1 MSKYKKQFA
10 NKKYYIVV
18 IDDKI
23 IGMHISK
30 MMFFFRGKLWKI
42 YNIINQSLS
51 IIKISCCCW
60 IQLKCIWQIRS
71 CHRVIYILVAET
83 FLFSLFLKE
92 DYFTQIITWKK
103 ICQEMIFQILVLVW
117 PVFGWNEQVQSLV
130 FVYKPGF
137 FKNKLLNVLHEEVIR
152 FLLHLDPIPE
162 QCVECFSPTK
172 WSNY

>member
-92 DYFTQIITWKK
+92 DYFTQIITWTK

-130 FVYKPGF
+130 LYTNLGF
-137 FKNKLLNVLHEEVIR
+137 LKI
-152 FLLHLDPIPE
+152 
-162 QCVECFSPTK
+162 S
-172 WSNY
+172 Y